1 MLSLP
6 TVKFLFARHS
16 VHYVKITIYAH
27 YGCGFSKEDIQF
39 LFLTFKVD
47 DFTRTTLFPYRETAE
62 NRTRPLCG
70 RGLIHTLGTAVP
82 ASIDPARRM
91 FQLKI
96 FKIYI
101 YILLYNETGPN
112 GRPTIDGDFHSTS
125 REKQYWVLHC
135 FPKLGVQLSQ
145 IRLTYFMGTSKVYF
159 DYNLNTI
166 CFLFFWVIFLIFVR
180 SFFGA
185 IIGHKIRI

>member
-101 YILLYNETGPN
+101 YITVQRNGPKRTANDRWRFPFDFPRKTVLGFTLLSKTWC
-112 GRPTIDGDFHSTS
+112 TIVTNSP
-125 REKQYWVLHC
+125 YVLH
-135 FPKLGVQLSQ
+135 G
-145 IRLTYFMGTSKVYF
+145 
-159 DYNLNTI
+159 NE
-166 CFLFFWVIFLIFVR
+166 
-180 SFFGA
+180 
-185 IIGHKIRI
+185 